1 MSAAHRKTAELAGEC
16 VKWKNKFTAA
26 SSDCQK
32 EKQVCVH
39 TEMLRESGTDGTTGT
54 HTETTHLPRPENSVV
69 QSSSLKIAQL
79 ASQCCSRGQVGCST
93 ATVPGSVHFTV
104 ACVVYYLNDPVSASC
119 EVFVVSLV
127 VASRLATAFLTGN

>member
-1 MSAAHRKTAELAGEC
+1 MNFSTVSLVTLSNPHKG
-16 VKWKNKFTAA
+16 VP
-26 SSDCQK
+26 
-32 EKQVCVH
+32 EK
-39 TEMLRESGTDGTTGT
+39 
-54 HTETTHLPRPENSVV
+54 THLPRPENSVV